1 MKTKLYVSLSAGL
14 LIILGL
20 FLLGYNYIE
29 TNKKEEYTYV
39 DDLIFENIEDEIE
52 KIVYDGFTREE
63 LINKI
68 NKSLNSTIS
77 NKGDLI
83 VDYSLE
89 FDVDPYLA
97 TAIILHETGCKWEC
111 SNLVKNCNNVGGQ
124 KGSPSCNGGAYRS
137 YETLEEGVKGCIRNL
152 SNNYIKKGLVTP
164 EQIGPK
170 YAASK
175 TWASKINYYIEEI
188 KNKD

>member
-1 MKTKLYVSLSAGL
+1 MKTKLYVSLSACL
-14 LIILGL
+14 LIFLGS